1 MDSIQTVMINN
12 FTTNSTGPFKL
23 QLNNNNGNIGVIY
36 VDEIILIKN

>member
-12 FTTNSTGPFKL
+12 FTTNTTGSLRL
-23 QLNNNNGNIGVIY
+23 QVNNNNGSIGVIY